1 MAIRFNANANANGIS
16 KQRYELG
23 NQLQDLHI
31 DVALFSETRLKP
43 HERFFIP
50 NCHMYRTVRYPGRKG
65 GTAVAVRK
73 GIKNDNHVTLLATI
87 YLRAN
92 TTHVFISTT
101 CFGCDAPSSGEA
113 EYNTS
118 NYKSLLNC
126 NITYNKT

>member
-1 MAIRFNANANANGIS
+1 M
-16 KQRYELG
+16 
-23 NQLQDLHI
+23 
-31 DVALFSETRLKP
+31 
-43 HERFFIP
+43 
-50 NCHMYRTVRYPGRKG
+50 
-65 GTAVAVRK
+65 
-73 GIKNDNHVTLLATI
+73 IKHDNHVTLLATI

-92 TTHVFISTT
+92 TTHVFIFTT